1 MRRPRVLIVETEQQ
15 VAALIKRTLEGPGE
29 ITADVVDTGEA
40 ALEAVVRDFPDLII
54 LDLKGPASSG
64 AEIWRALR
72 RRMQGRDVAIVLL
85 TACTSDEDRTIALD
99 LGADDCMTKPFSVY
113 ELRARVRAI
122 LRRVVTHTVGPACF
136 YRSAH
141 LFADFETMSFM
152 ADGRH
157 VRLRRRERDLLQ
169 HLITHKNHLLLRDRL
184 LEEVWG
190 YDTPV
195 QKRSVDVHIGRLRTK
210 LGEAGRHIETVSGL
224 GYRFVDEP
232 SQQP

>member
-1 MRRPRVLIVETEQQ
+1 MRRPRVLIVETEQE

-29 ITADVVDTGEA
+29 ISTDVVDTWEA
-40 ALEAVVRDFPDLII
+40 ALEAVVREFPDLIV
-54 LDLKGPASSG
+54 LDLKGPALSG
-64 AEIWRALR
+64 AEVWRALR
-72 RRMQGRDVAIVLL
+72 LRMEGREVAIVLL
-85 TACTSDEDRTIALD
+85 AACSSDEDRTIALD

-122 LRRVVTHTVGPACF
+122 LRRVVPHMVGPACF

-157 VRLRRRERDLLQ
+157 VRLRRRERDLLR

-190 YDTPV
+190 YDTAV
-195 QKRSVDVHIGRLRTK
+195 QKRSVDVYIGRLRMK
-210 LGEAGRHIETVSGL
+210 LGEAGRQIETVNGL

-232 SQQP
+232 QRP